1 MLKISKTFTSKME
14 GPNCMF
20 SLNPQHKILE
30 YRWTDI
36 KYQEDFIMTKNH
48 HNTNNLQ
55 VAQVMNFVLL
65 TGSTKNQTFYPR
77 MLKSLSQL

>member
-1 MLKISKTFTSKME
+1 
-14 GPNCMF
+14 MF

-30 YRWTDI
+30 Y
-36 KYQEDFIMTKNH
+36 QEGFIMTMNH

-77 MLKSLSQL
+77 MLKSLSQH